1 MCYYYVG
8 GSMIKKLIKFLTH
21 RIFIVGVLLLI
32 QLLILVLIVSKF
44 EEYGWYFYIFF
55 YIIGILA
62 FLKII
67 NGNANP
73 SYKIAWIVP
82 VLTIPIFG
90 TLIYVIFGNKINKK
104 EKLLENKTK
113 LKQTLVQNDDVL
125 KQITDVNFYNQS
137 NYIYNNSGYP
147 IYNNT
152 YTEYLEIGEVY
163 YKRLIEELKKAKKF
177 IFMQY
182 FIIDNGKF
190 WGDILDVLKQKAS
203 EGLDVRVIYD
213 DMGCIVTLPNRYYE
227 ELKKYGIKA
236 CSFNKFVPILTA
248 KLNNRDHRKITII
261 DGDVGITGGINLA
274 DEYINEKLRFGHWK
288 DNGILL
294 KGDAVYSLTNI
305 FLNLWDYINKIEEDF
320 NKFKPNIKI
329 KSSGYVQP
337 YDDSPFDSELV
348 SENICLNMI
357 NKAKKYV
364 YITTPYLII
373 DNELETSLC
382 LATKSGVDV
391 RIITPGI
398 PDKKFVNEV
407 TKAYY
412 NNLINSGVKIYE
424 YTKGFI
430 HAKTFLVDDEISTV
444 GTVNLD
450 YRSLHLHFECGVL
463 LYKTESIKEIK
474 KDISKIL
481 EISKQIT
488 IDDTKVSLF
497 RSLKR
502 AVLKLFAPL
511 M

>member
-1 MCYYYVG
+1 
-8 GSMIKKLIKFLTH
+8 MIKKVLKFLTH

-32 QLLILVLIVSKF
+32 QLLVLILILNKF

-55 YIIGILA
+55 YIIGILVL
-62 FLKII
+62 LKII

-73 SYKIAWIVP
+73 SYKIAWIIP

-90 TLIYVIFGNKINKK
+90 TFIYLIFGNKINKK
-104 EKLLENKTK
+104 GKLLEHKNKM
-113 LKQTLVQNDDVL
+113 KQTLIQDENIL
-125 KQITDVNFYNQS
+125 KEITDINFYNQTS
-137 NYIYNNSGYP
+137 YIYNNAGYP
-147 IYNNT
+147 IYKNT
-152 YTEYLEIGEVY
+152 YTEYLEVGEVY

-182 FIIDNGKF
+182 FIIEKGIF
-190 WGDILDVLKQKAS
+190 WNDILDVLKQKAS

-213 DMGCIVTLPNRYYE
+213 DMGCIVTLPNKYYD

-248 KLNNRDHRKITII
+248 KLNNRDHRKITVI
-261 DGDVGITGGINLA
+261 DGNVGITGGINLA
-274 DEYINEKLRFGHWK
+274 DEYINKKVRFGHWK

-294 KGDAVYSLTNI
+294 KGDAVFNLTNI
-305 FLNLWDYINKIEEDF
+305 FLNLWDHINNTKENL
-320 NKFKPNIKI
+320 NKFKPDIKI
-329 KSSGYVQP
+329 KGSGYVQP
-337 YDDSPFDSELV
+337 YDDSPFDDELV

-373 DNELETSLC
+373 DNELDTSLC
-382 LATKSGVDV
+382 LAAKSGIDV

-398 PDKKFVNEV
+398 PDKKIVNEV

-412 NNLINSGVKIYE
+412 NNLLDNGVKIYE

-430 HAKTFLVDDEISTV
+430 HAKTFLVDDEIATV

-450 YRSLHLHFECGVL
+450 YRSLHLHFECGTL
-463 LYKTESIKEIK
+463 LYKTDSIKDIK
-474 KDISKIL
+474 KDISKTL

-488 IDDTKVSLF
+488 LKDTKIGLF

>member
-44 EEYGWYFYIFF
+44 EEYGWYFYISF

-177 IFMQY
+177 IFM
-182 FIIDNGKF
+182 
-190 WGDILDVLKQKAS
+190 
-203 EGLDVRVIYD
+203 
-213 DMGCIVTLPNRYYE
+213 
-227 ELKKYGIKA
+227 
-236 CSFNKFVPILTA
+236 
-248 KLNNRDHRKITII
+248 
-261 DGDVGITGGINLA
+261 
-274 DEYINEKLRFGHWK
+274 
-288 DNGILL
+288 
-294 KGDAVYSLTNI
+294 
-305 FLNLWDYINKIEEDF
+305 
-320 NKFKPNIKI
+320 
-329 KSSGYVQP
+329 
-337 YDDSPFDSELV
+337 
-348 SENICLNMI
+348 
-357 NKAKKYV
+357 
-364 YITTPYLII
+364 
-373 DNELETSLC
+373 
-382 LATKSGVDV
+382 
-391 RIITPGI
+391 
-398 PDKKFVNEV
+398 
-407 TKAYY
+407 
-412 NNLINSGVKIYE
+412 
-424 YTKGFI
+424 
-430 HAKTFLVDDEISTV
+430 
-444 GTVNLD
+444 
-450 YRSLHLHFECGVL
+450 
-463 LYKTESIKEIK
+463 
-474 KDISKIL
+474 
-481 EISKQIT
+481 
-488 IDDTKVSLF
+488 
-497 RSLKR
+497 
-502 AVLKLFAPL
+502 
-511 M
+511 

>member
-1 MCYYYVG
+1 
-8 GSMIKKLIKFLTH
+8 MIKKILKLLTH

-32 QLLILVLIVSKF
+32 QLIALILILNKF

-55 YIIGILA
+55 YIIGILVL
-62 FLKII
+62 LKII

-73 SYKIAWIVP
+73 SYKIAWIIP

-90 TLIYVIFGNKINKK
+90 TFIYLLFGNKMNKNR
-104 EKLLENKTK
+104 KLLEHKNK
-113 LKQTLVQNDDVL
+113 LKQILIQDDNVI
-125 KQITDVNFYNQS
+125 KEITDINFYNQTK
-137 NYIYNNSGYP
+137 YIYSNAGYP
-147 IYNNT
+147 IYKNT
-152 YTEYLEIGEVY
+152 YTEYLEVGEEY
-163 YKRLIEELKKAKKF
+163 YKRLIEELKQAKKF

-182 FIIDNGKF
+182 FIIEKGIF
-190 WGDILDVLKQKAS
+190 WNDILDILKQKVN

-213 DMGCIVTLPNRYYE
+213 DMGCIVTLPNKYYN

-261 DGDVGITGGINLA
+261 DGNVAFTGGINLA
-274 DEYINEKLRFGHWK
+274 DEYINKKVRFGHWK

-294 KGDAVYSLTNI
+294 KGDAVFNLTNI
-305 FLNLWDYINKIEEDF
+305 FLNLWDHINNKKEDL
-320 NKFKPNIKI
+320 NKFKPDINIKG
-329 KSSGYVQP
+329 SGYVQP
-337 YDDSPFDSELV
+337 YDDSPFDDELV

-357 NKAKKYV
+357 AKAKKYV

-373 DNELETSLC
+373 DNELETALC
-382 LATKSGVDV
+382 LAAKSGIDV

-398 PDKKFVNEV
+398 PDKKIVNEV

-412 NNLINSGVKIYE
+412 NNLLNNGVKIYE

-430 HAKTFLVDDEISTV
+430 HAKTFLVDDEIATI

-463 LYKTESIKEIK
+463 LYKTDSIKDIK
-474 KDISKIL
+474 KDISRTL
-481 EISKQIT
+481 EISRQIT
-488 IDDTKVSLF
+488 LKDTKISLF

-502 AVLKLFAPL
+502 AVLRLFAPL